1 MAKKKSV
8 RYPWDKWFGW
18 KRCKLVRGKDYHC
31 QPHSMSV
38 QIRNAAIQRGL
49 RVKVEIDEGT
59 ITVIKQGS
67 KPKKKRKPRRKR

>member
-1 MAKKKSV
+1 
-8 RYPWDKWFGW
+8 
-18 KRCKLVRGKDYHC
+18 
-31 QPHSMSV
+31 MSV